1 MKNLIF
7 LLLSFFAFQ
16 SMSFAKDF
24 SQNLYETL
32 NVPEVNISIGVGAE
46 IFKKEIPGI
55 NCQKRQIIYPNA
67 LPTFSC
73 IFDTDTLDSKKL
85 YHSLNIE
92 EVLLDDQRVGVEIFF
107 KKMDGVR
114 CEKIT
119 VVYPNAQPRYECK
132 ITLKF

>member
-7 LLLSFFAFQ
+7 SLLTFICFQ
-16 SMSFAKDF
+16 NISFAKEL
-24 SQNLYETL
+24 SQDLYEAL
-32 NVPEVNISIGVGAE
+32 NVPEVDVSVGAGAE
-46 IFKKEIPGI
+46 IFKKEISGI
-55 NCQKRQIIYPNA
+55 NCQKIQIIYPNA

-73 IFDTDTLDSKKL
+73 IFDTKTLDSKKL
-85 YHSLNIE
+85 YNSLNIE

-107 KKMDGVR
+107 KKMDGIR